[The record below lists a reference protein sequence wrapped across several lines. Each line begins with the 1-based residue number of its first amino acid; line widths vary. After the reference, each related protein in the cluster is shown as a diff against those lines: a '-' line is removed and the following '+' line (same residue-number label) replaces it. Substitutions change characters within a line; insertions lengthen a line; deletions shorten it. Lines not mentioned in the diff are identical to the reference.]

1 MELTAAMIHSSL
13 PARDPLGHKG
23 TFGKVYCLCGSVGFT
38 GAPVF
43 ASRAAVRMGSGLVY
57 VGVPERAWAV
67 VAAKSDE
74 AMPFPLPD
82 TEEGKLALAA
92 EKSIRRAAAPCDAV
106 LMGCGLGRSRETDE
120 LVRRLL
126 DIPQPLVLD
135 ADGINALAGHIDELQ
150 CRRNRVTVL
159 TPHEGEFARIGDLSA
174 GREASAEAFAAAH
187 GVYLILKGH
196 RTVIAAPDG
205 RLAVNPTG
213 NSGMAKG
220 GSGDVLSGM
229 VVSLLGQGMEPFA
242 ACCAAVYLHGLA
254 GDLTAAEKTERAMTP
269 TDLLETIPEALKELE
284 RRVPRRI

>member
-23 TFGKVYCLCGSVGFT
+23 IFGKVYCLCGSVGFT

-57 VGVPERAWAV
+57 VGVPERAWTV

-126 DIPQPLVLD
+126 DLPRPLVLD

-254 GDLTAAEKTERAMTP
+254 GYLAAAEKTERAMTP

>member
-1 MELTAAMIHSSL
+1 MELTAATIQNAL
-13 PARDPLGHKG
+13 PIRDPLGHKG

-57 VGVPERAWAV
+57 IGVPERAWAV

-82 TEEGKLALAA
+82 TGEGKLALSA
-92 EKSIRRAAAPCDAV
+92 EAPIRAAAAPCDAV
-106 LMGCGLGRSRETDE
+106 LIGCGLGRSDETDR
-120 LVRRLL
+120 LTRRLL
-126 DIPQPLVLD
+126 DLPQPLVLD
-135 ADGINALAGHIDELQ
+135 ADGINALAGHIDELK
-150 CRRNRVTVL
+150 RRRGLVTVL
-159 TPHEGEFARIGDLSA
+159 TPHEGEFARIGDLGA
-174 GREASAEAFAAAH
+174 GREKAAAAFAAEH
-187 GVYLILKGH
+187 GVYTILKGH

-229 VVSLLGQGMEPFA
+229 AVSLLGQGMEPFA

-269 TDLLETIPEALKELE
+269 TDLLEHIPQALQELE
-284 RRVPRRI
+284 RRTPRRI

>member
-1 MELTAAMIHSSL
+1 MELTAAAIRDAL
-13 PARDPLGHKG
+13 PTRDPLGHKG

-57 VGVPERAWAV
+57 VGVPERAWTV

-229 VVSLLGQGMEPFA
+229 VVSLLGQDMEPFA

-254 GDLTAAEKTERAMTP
+254 GDLAAAEKTERAMTP

>member
-1 MELTAAMIHSSL
+1 MPL
-13 PARDPLGHKG
+13 RDPLGHKG

-43 ASRAAVRMGSGLVY
+43 ASRSAVRMGSGLVY

-67 VAAKSDE
+67 VAVKSDE

-82 TEEGKLALAA
+82 TGTGKLALSA
-92 EKSIRRAAAPCDAV
+92 EQPIRAAVVPCDAV
-106 LMGCGLGRSRETDE
+106 LIGCGLGRSVETDA
-120 LVRRLL
+120 LTRRLL
-126 DIPQPLVLD
+126 DLPQPLVLD

-150 CRRNRVTVL
+150 CRRDRVTVL

-174 GREASAEAFAAAH
+174 GREASAKAFTAAH

-269 TDLLETIPEALKELE
+269 TDLLETIPQALRELE
-284 RRVPRRI
+284 RQAPRHI

>member
-1 MELTAAMIHSSL
+1 MELTAMQIRNAL
-13 PARDPLGHKG
+13 PVRDPLGHKG

-57 VGVPERAWAV
+57 LGVPQRAWAV

-74 AMPFPLPD
+74 VMPFPLPD

-92 EKSIRRAAAPCDAV
+92 EEQIRRAAAPCDAV
-106 LMGCGLGRSRETDE
+106 LIGCGLGRGDETDT
-120 LVRRLL
+120 LIRRLL
-126 DIPQPLVLD
+126 DLPQPLVLD
-135 ADGINALAGHIDELQ
+135 ADGINAMAGHIDEL
-150 CRRNRVTVL
+150 RRRRDRVTVL

-174 GREASAEAFAAAH
+174 GREDSAKAFAAAH

-254 GDLTAAEKTERAMTP
+254 GDLAAAEKTERAMTP
-269 TDLLETIPEALKELE
+269 TDLLERIPHALRELDLRIP
-284 RRVPRRI
+284 RRV

>member
-57 VGVPERAWAV
+57 VGVPERAWTV

-229 VVSLLGQGMEPFA
+229 VVSLLGQDMEPFA

-254 GDLTAAEKTERAMTP
+254 GDLAAAEKTERAMTP

>member
-57 VGVPERAWAV
+57 VGVPERVWTV

-229 VVSLLGQGMEPFA
+229 VVSLLGQDMEPFA

>member
-1 MELTAAMIHSSL
+1 MELNAAMIQKTL
-13 PARDPLGHKG
+13 PRRDPLGHKG

-57 VGVPERAWAV
+57 LGVPERAWAV

-82 TEEGKLALAA
+82 TGEGKLALAA
-92 EKSIRRAAAPCDAV
+92 EETIRRAAAPCDAV
-106 LMGCGLGRSRETDE
+106 LTGTGLGRSVETDE
-120 LVRRLL
+120 LTRRLL
-126 DIPQPLVLD
+126 DLRQPLVLD
-135 ADGINALAGHIDELQ
+135 ADGINALAGHIDELE
-150 CRRNRVTVL
+150 CRRGLVTVL
-159 TPHEGEFARIGDLSA
+159 TPHEGEFAKIGNLSA
-174 GREASAEAFAAAH
+174 GREESAKAFAAGH

-229 VVSLLGQGMEPFA
+229 VLSLLGQGMEPFA

-254 GDLTAAEKTERAMTP
+254 GDLAAAEKTERAMTP
-269 TDLLETIPEALKELE
+269 TDLLEKLPQALIELE
-284 RRVPRRI
+284 RRTPRRI